1 MSSEHTAGMNGG
13 KSGGAGAGGAGG
25 YGEVVSRLLAL
36 GDPFYECEGHHGDA
50 AGDAEDE
57 AEGGAEDAVDGE
69 DGEKGDE
76 DGHGHGHV
84 HLHKEELDF
93 VGMGLGGEH
102 VGELLRMACDKGLLA
117 RTDESDPLSWGPMHA
132 LDALADVLSHAREK
146 GQAVSVNP
154 AWPTKLMELGEWLV
168 KHEQDYLLD
177 SWLGACIE
185 MGPAVVKPALGR
197 MVNGRNPV
205 TLRLLCIEAA
215 ELVAQE
221 HAEVRGEVVGALM
234 AQLKQARL
242 NVVAMN
248 DVLCL
253 ALRALGVAE
262 AEGLID
268 AAYQGAGISEAAYQ
282 RRDVPKE

>member
-1 MSSEHTAGMNGG
+1 M
-13 KSGGAGAGGAGG
+13 
-25 YGEVVSRLLAL
+25 VSRLLAL
-36 GDPFYECEGHHGDA
+36 GDPFYECEGHHEDA

-69 DGEKGDE
+69 DGEEGDE
-76 DGHGHGHV
+76 DGHGHV

-93 VGMGLGGEH
+93 VGMGLRGEH

-132 LDALADVLSHAREK
+132 LDALAHVLSHAQAK
-146 GQAVSVNP
+146 GEAVSVDP

-185 MGPAVVKPALGR
+185 MGPPVVKPALGR
-197 MVNGRNPV
+197 MINGRNPV

-221 HAEVRGEVVGALM
+221 HAEVRGEVVNALM

-248 DVLCL
+248 DLLCL

-268 AAYQGAGISEAAYQ
+268 AAYQGGGISEAAYQ
-282 RRDVPKE
+282 RRDVPKG